1 MFCPS
6 CGTKITDPNQSFCS
20 TCGSEIGAPLET
32 SQLRTESPKQ
42 VSTNKSQSSPVSTY
56 LPVSQQKPVKKEG
69 QPGPNSKKCL
79 IFALASIGLA
89 IAGLAVG
96 SGSMIFSFM
105 PMMGGIVF
113 GFLARIIIAIVLNI
127 IGLIFGIISRVNS
140 KKAGELE
147 PVNTIEKIGSLIAI
161 FGIIFNAILIAL
173 ALIVAPFIF
182 FLSDSFG
189 PWDSINFWDSF

>member
-6 CGTKITDPNQSFCS
+6 CGTEITDPNQAFCS
-20 TCGSEIGAPLET
+20 TCGSEIGAPLEKP
-32 SQLRTESPKQ
+32 QLRTESPKQ

-69 QPGPNSKKCL
+69 QPGPYSKKCL
-79 IFALASIGLA
+79 IFAVASIGLA

-96 SGSMIFSFM
+96 SGSMISSFM
-105 PMMGGIVF
+105 PMMGGIYF

-140 KKAGELE
+140 KRAGELE
-147 PVNTIEKIGSLIAI
+147 PVNTVEKIGSILAI
-161 FGIIFNAILIAL
+161 FGIIINAIAIAL
-173 ALIVAPFIF
+173 GLIIAPILF
-182 FLSDSFG
+182 FVSDSFG
-189 PWDSINFWDSF
+189 SWDTFF